1 MNTETI
7 FIYIFYLI
15 IVRLSF
21 CLTSVKT
28 ETIFISIFYLTILI
42 FLFDLSHRRV
52 MDKLFIQLTFSF
64 PKTTNIILIL
74 LTMLSF
80 LSFLFVCKLSTN
92 NIVSNVLKSNNY
104 KPLILQEH
112 SLHFTCLGEK
122 NVNKRILWF

>member
-1 MNTETI
+1 MFDLSQNGN
-7 FIYIFYLI
+7 YFYFYFL
-15 IVRLSF
+15 F
-21 CLTSVKT
+21 NHCCPFFTSVKT
-28 ETIFISIFYLTILI
+28 ETICISIFNIMIVI

-52 MDKLFIQLTFSF
+52 MDIQITFFS
-64 PKTTNIILIL
+64 KTTNIILIL

-104 KPLILQEH
+104 KPLRLQEH